1 VIIFSGGKNLLAT
14 VVAIILKPSLSNLL
28 GANLATRVSSDANL
42 FWRVNSFFP
51 SVALLIANIVCNE
64 RWALF
69 PFILHP
75 EYRYAKRQMI
85 EFAVDNS

>member
-1 VIIFSGGKNLLAT
+1 
-14 VVAIILKPSLSNLL
+14 
-28 GANLATRVSSDANL
+28 
-42 FWRVNSFFP
+42 
-51 SVALLIANIVCNE
+51 
-64 RWALF
+64 LF